1 MREYRPSNRVPLVGL
16 LIMITAAVVGGLG
29 AGVITYFV
37 SRELYLI
44 LLFPILLG
52 LLCGWIAALAVQI
65 GRVRAPLVAGMFGVL
80 MALILYG
87 TYRYAD
93 YYWGFR
99 GDQKGQIEDIYGQK
113 INDDQYQQFE
123 DMALEEEVGATGF
136 VGYTKLTAR
145 EGITITRAP
154 RSTGSGLT
162 LKGVILYIYWVSEI
176 GLMAYIA
183 AAGPY
188 RRARR
193 PFSEQTGEWYGE
205 AQRVGTIPA
214 GSVSAFVERMQQGRL
229 AEAGAVIGPESGTPS
244 HTAAAI
250 YRSSAPDDDLVLAV
264 QKVIPR
270 RSTVDTKDEHRWIV
284 TPAEW
289 AIFQSGI
296 PAAPAVTN
304 VESG

>member
-16 LIMITAAVVGGLG
+16 LMMITAAVVGGLG

-65 GRVRAPLVAGMFGVL
+65 GRVRAPLVAGLFGVL

-145 EGITITRAP
+145 EGITITRAS
-154 RSTGSGLT
+154 RSSGSGLT

-176 GLMAYIA
+176 GLMAYFA
-183 AAGPY
+183 AALTVSRRAQAVFRAKPGNGTVRLSAWARSRRGRFRPLLSECSRGGWQ
-188 RRARR
+188 RRAR
-193 PFSEQTGEWYGE
+193 
-205 AQRVGTIPA
+205 
-214 GSVSAFVERMQQGRL
+214 
-229 AEAGAVIGPESGTPS
+229 
-244 HTAAAI
+244 
-250 YRSSAPDDDLVLAV
+250 
-264 QKVIPR
+264 
-270 RSTVDTKDEHRWIV
+270 
-284 TPAEW
+284 
-289 AIFQSGI
+289 
-296 PAAPAVTN
+296 
-304 VESG
+304 